1 VDSPVSPAS
10 IARVN
15 HRQVL
20 DGFEAAAHEGAA
32 HTKVVATIGPAS
44 ERRIGALI
52 EGGMSVARVN
62 FSHGTHGDH
71 RRRIEAVR
79 QAADERGVAVGI
91 LADLNGPKMR
101 LGTFPGGALQLDV
114 GSHFRVLPG
123 PGPAKPGEIPFD
135 FTGFADHVRPGH
147 RAILADGGVEMEFE
161 STRGGLKAV
170 VTRGGLVGDKK
181 GVHLPDTEIEMH
193 VPTEKDVHDL
203 ELCRELGVDLVGV
216 SFVAHPDEL
225 VRVRDLAPGAFIV
238 AKIERK
244 PALANIHALMRE
256 ADGIMVARGDLGVE
270 MPAERLPL
278 IQKSLIHEAVRA
290 GRFVIT
296 ATEMLESMV
305 TANRPTRA
313 EVADVANAVFDGTDA
328 IMLSAETAVGKH
340 PVAAVEMMSSIALAV
355 ESSRRYR
362 EQRRSE
368 FRASEPDFSN
378 ATALAAVH
386 AAEALGIHRI
396 VCFTESGNT
405 VRQITRYRP
414 DAEVTAFTPNPA
426 TRRKLSILAHVRAIE
441 FPRITNLEE
450 LLDQACAHL
459 VQLGFASVGEELVF
473 VAGVP
478 VGVTR
483 STNLM
488 KVHRIG
494 QSVNLDGE

>member
-1 VDSPVSPAS
+1 MRVSTRS
-10 IARVN
+10 I
-15 HRQVL
+15 L
-20 DGFEAAAHEGAA
+20 DGFEAAAHEGPAR
-32 HTKVVATIGPAS
+32 TKVVASIGPAS
-44 ERRIGALI
+44 ERRIGELVDA
-52 EGGMSVARVN
+52 GMSVARVN

-79 QAADERGVAVGI
+79 QAATERGLSVGI

-101 LGTFPGGALQLDV
+101 VGTFPGGELQLDE
-114 GSHFRVLPG
+114 GSHFRVVEG

-135 FTGFADHVRPGH
+135 FTGFVEQVRPGH
-147 RAILADGGVEMEFE
+147 RAILADGGIEMMFE
-161 STRGGLKAV
+161 STQGGLSAV
-170 VTRGGLVGDKK
+170 VTQGGPIGDKK
-181 GVHLPDTEIEMH
+181 GVHLPDTALTLK
-193 VPTEKDVHDL
+193 VPTEKDIADL
-203 ELCRELGVDLVGV
+203 KLCRELEVDMIGV
-216 SFVAHPDEL
+216 SFVANADEL

-244 PALANIHALMRE
+244 PALANIHSLLRE

-270 MPAERLPL
+270 MPVERLPL
-278 IQKSLIHEAVRA
+278 IQKSLIHEAVNA

-305 TANRPTRA
+305 KANRPTRA

-328 IMLSAETAVGKH
+328 LMLSAETAVGKH
-340 PVAAVEMMSSIALAV
+340 PVEAVRMMKRIAFAV

-362 EQRRSE
+362 EQHRAR
-368 FRASEPDFSN
+368 FRTSEPDFSN
-378 ATALAAVH
+378 ATSLAAVS

-396 VCFTESGNT
+396 ACFTESGNT

-414 DAEVTAFTPNPA
+414 DAEVTAFTPNEA
-426 TRRKLSILAHVRAIE
+426 TRRKLSVLAHVRALD
-441 FPRITNLEE
+441 FPRIAKLEDMLE
-450 LLDQACAHL
+450 HACKTL
-459 VQLGFASVGEELVF
+459 VDMGLASIGEELVF

-478 VGVTR
+478 IGVTR

-494 QSVNLDGE
+494 QSVDLDGVDD